1 MHVYTAREGPG
12 RGPLMAW
19 MFSAWERGPWVRR
32 EKGVP
37 RVREEK
43 GAPDEGEK
51 GVIQLV
57 CLACITI
64 NEPHVS
70 MVLTFTFS
78 S

>member
-1 MHVYTAREGPG
+1 
-12 RGPLMAW
+12 MAW

-51 GVIQLV
+51 G
-57 CLACITI
+57 A
-64 NEPHVS
+64 PG
-70 MVLTFTFS
+70 
-78 S
+78 